1 MFEWIIAMSE
11 LSRYLPIVFAQ
22 DANGGSGWST
32 FILLAPIVPL
42 FYFLFIR
49 PQQQAEQKRRSMLD
63 TLKKNDKVLTTGGIY
78 ATVVSIDT
86 THDKV
91 VLRVDDE
98 RGVKLAFTRASI
110 ARVIDSSSEKAAER
124 TPDAS
129 LKSARPLPFAAGAWP
144 RERAC
149 MGVNG
154 PFL

>member
-1 MFEWIIAMSE
+1 MNE
-11 LSRYLPIVFAQ
+11 LYLNLPLLFAQ
-22 DANGGSGWST
+22 DANGSFWST

-78 ATVVSIDT
+78 ATVVSIDA

-91 VLRVDDE
+91 ILRVDDE

-110 ARVIDSSSEKAAER
+110 ARVIDSSSEKA
-124 TPDAS
+124 S
-129 LKSARPLPFAAGAWP
+129 
-144 RERAC
+144 ERA
-149 MGVNG
+149 
-154 PFL
+154 PELS